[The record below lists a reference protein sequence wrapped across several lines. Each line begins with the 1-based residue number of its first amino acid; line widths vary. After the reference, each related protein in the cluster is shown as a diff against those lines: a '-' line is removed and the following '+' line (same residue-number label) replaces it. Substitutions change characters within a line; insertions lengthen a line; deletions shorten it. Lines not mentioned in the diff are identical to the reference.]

1 MIMKRS
7 RIATVALLPLLS
19 GACHAYS
26 STTVGAVSSGDRV
39 RALLTQEQF
48 AEFEEHLLGGD
59 RRIEGTVVEADGEGM
74 LLEVPIVTV
83 ERGIR
88 LDSYHQRLQVPATG
102 VADLEIQSLDRLR
115 TYTLVGLAAAG
126 VGAIV
131 WDQLFSGSRRGGD
144 KPPGPPEENVMIVLQ
159 LRLPGA

>member
-1 MIMKRS
+1 MVMRRS
-7 RIATVALLPLLS
+7 RIAIATLLPLLA

-26 STTVGAVSSGDRV
+26 STTFGAVSAGDRV

-48 AEFEEHLLGGD
+48 DEFEEHLLGGD
-59 RRIEGTVVEADGEGM
+59 RRVEGTVVEADGDGM
-74 LLEVPIVTV
+74 LLEVPIATL

-88 LDSYHQRLQVPATG
+88 LESYHQRLRVPASG

-131 WDQLFSGSRRGGD
+131 WDQLLSGSRRRGD
-144 KPPGPPEENVMIVLQ
+144 GPPGPPEENVAIVLHF
-159 LRLPGA
+159 RFPDA